1 MDKKQKQ
8 SNLLSGSIWDKALKF
23 AIPLM
28 LTGMLQQLF
37 NATDVAIV
45 GQFVGPTA
53 MAAVGS
59 NAPIVGL
66 TVNAFIGISVGAN
79 VVIARCIGQANS
91 KKVKEAAHTAV
102 MLAII
107 CGLLVA
113 VIGTLV
119 TKPLIGLMGVPED
132 VRPYSILYMRIYFLG
147 APFIMLYNFQSAIF
161 RSIGNTKAPLICLA
175 IGGVVNVC
183 SNLFF
188 IIVLN
193 MTVDGVAW
201 ATVIANVVSSGLLF
215 ILLRREKSDVRIHVN
230 KLRLDRRLMSQ
241 MMAIGIPSGIQQMV
255 FALSNL
261 CVQAAVNSLGSE
273 VMAASSGSF
282 YVEIMV
288 YFVLNAFGQTCV
300 TFIGQNYGAGNKK
313 RCRQIFWQLMWI
325 NAIFTLVISVL
336 VYVFSGNIMSLFN
349 GDPKIIEYG
358 MVRIKIMMLG
368 QVVNAIMETTSG
380 FLRGLGKSMPPALIT
395 LVCVCGVRIGWVYTI
410 FAQYHT
416 WEMLIF
422 VYPLS
427 WVVASVVLMVVTIRA
442 MRKLLSDK
450 MPETTEA

>member
-1 MDKKQKQ
+1 
-8 SNLLSGSIWDKALKF
+8 
-23 AIPLM
+23 
-28 LTGMLQQLF
+28 
-37 NATDVAIV
+37 
-45 GQFVGPTA
+45 
-53 MAAVGS
+53 
-59 NAPIVGL
+59 
-66 TVNAFIGISVGAN
+66 
-79 VVIARCIGQANS
+79 
-91 KKVKEAAHTAV
+91 
-102 MLAII
+102 
-107 CGLLVA
+107 
-113 VIGTLV
+113 
-119 TKPLIGLMGVPED
+119 
-132 VRPYSILYMRIYFLG
+132 
-147 APFIMLYNFQSAIF
+147 
-161 RSIGNTKAPLICLA
+161 
-175 IGGVVNVC
+175 
-183 SNLFF
+183 
-188 IIVLN
+188 
-193 MTVDGVAW
+193 
-201 ATVIANVVSSGLLF
+201 
-215 ILLRREKSDVRIHVN
+215 
-230 KLRLDRRLMSQ
+230 MSQ